1 MKLRSS
7 GQSGGKVENKVDMT
21 PLIDIIFQLIL
32 FLVLTS
38 QITVKMEDVDLP
50 FALEGKE
57 VKPGAEEVAPLIVNI
72 VRYALASAEGER
84 AGSIVFDGNKLDK
97 KGLTAELQK
106 EARYDA
112 SESGRNRGWEPLP
125 GGRRLS
131 KLSVL
136 VRADRGVRAEYL
148 REVWQ
153 ACMDA
158 GIYKVKM
165 STVQP
170 E

>member
-7 GQSGGKVENKVDMT
+7 GLSDSKVENKVDMT

-38 QITVKMEDVDLP
+38 QITLQTEDVDLP

-57 VKPGAEEVAPLIVNI
+57 IKPGAEEVAPLIVNI
-72 VRYALASAEGER
+72 VRFAIASAEEGAR
-84 AGSIVFDGNKLDK
+84 AGSIVFGGNKLDK
-97 KGLTAELQK
+97 KALTKELKK
-106 EARYDA
+106 EASYDA
-112 SESGRNRGWEPLP
+112 SPTGRGRGWEPMGHLK
-125 GGRRLS
+125 LS

-136 VRADRGVRAEYL
+136 VRADKGVRAEYL

-158 GIYKVKM
+158 GIYKVKL

>member
-1 MKLRSS
+1 MKLRRS
-7 GQSGGKVENKVDMT
+7 GQSGANVENKVDMT

-38 QITVKMEDVDLP
+38 QITVQTEDVDLP

-57 VKPGAEEVAPLIVNI
+57 SPPPGAEDSTPLIVNV
-72 VRYALASAEGER
+72 VRYALSSDEGPR
-84 AGSIVFDGNKLDK
+84 SGSIVFEGHKLDK
-97 KGLTAELQK
+97 KSLTAKLKQHV
-106 EARYDA
+106 RHDA
-112 SESGRNRGWEPLP
+112 SPTGRGRGYEAF
-125 GGRRLS
+125 GSKDLS

-136 VRADRGVRAEYL
+136 VRADKGVRGEYL
-148 REVWQ
+148 RAVWQ

-158 GIYKVKM
+158 GIYKVKV